1 MERILNDF
9 EKFEK
14 LVSKLKP
21 EEREQLKEE
30 IRKLLAQEEYRKKN

>member
-9 EKFEK
+9 EEFEM

-21 EEREQLKEE
+21 EEKEQLKEE
-30 IRKLLAQEEYRKKN
+30 MRRMLAQEEYLKKE

>member
-30 IRKLLAQEEYRKKN
+30 MRRMLAQEEYRKKN

>member
-14 LVSKLKP
+14 IVSKLKP
-21 EEREQLKEE
+21 EEREQIKEE

>member
-9 EKFEK
+9 EEFET

-30 IRKLLAQEEYRKKN
+30 MRRMLAQEEYLKKE

>member
-21 EEREQLKEE
+21 EEKEQLKEE
-30 IRKLLAQEEYRKKN
+30 MRRMLAQEEYLKKE

>member
-14 LVSKLKP
+14 LVSKLNP

-30 IRKLLAQEEYRKKN
+30 LRKLVAREEYRKKN